1 MKSNLKNCYPSL
13 KSHKS
18 GVNIF
23 DFNIYIVIVYMKL
36 WGKVLFFNI
45 YNSKSIFLL
54 FSGHTY

>member
-1 MKSNLKNCYPSL
+1 MKSNFKNCYPSL
-13 KSHKS
+13 KSRKS
-18 GVNIF
+18 GVNIP
-23 DFNIYIVIVYMKL
+23 DFNIYIVIVYTKL